1 MTKKPSKKRKII
13 LFGSIGLGV
22 VIVVVVILGLLGV
35 GSHKTATINGCVFDG
50 LTLEEATIEYRKGK
64 CPEREIEIETENKKD
79 DDKEKTS
86 KVRCSTDDE
95 CYKETRDRLTDEE
108 MFIELY
114 NRYDYPKREVEGLIE
129 SKLGLNHMYEK
140 ATFRIQYKI
149 TRSNIDKVDGRYLTL
164 KNLTAEYSPSS
175 LKDLMVEQRLKMET
189 QTSDLSIEIDFMS
202 ILETYDRDFNY

>member
-1 MTKKPSKKRKII
+1 MTKKPNKKRRII
-13 LFGSIGLGV
+13 LFGSIGLGM

-79 DDKEKTS
+79 DDKKKTS

-95 CYKETRDRLTDEE
+95 CYKETRDKLTDEE

-114 NRYDYPKREVEGLIE
+114 NKYDYPKEKVEELLEG
-129 SKLGLNHMYEK
+129 KLGLNDMYERV
-140 ATFRIQYKI
+140 TFRVQYKI
-149 TRSNIDKVDGRYLTL
+149 TRSNIGKVDGRYLTL
-164 KNLTAEYSPSS
+164 KDLTAEYSPSTF
-175 LKDLMVEQRLKMET
+175 KDLMIKYGNKMET